1 MQFQDIFI
9 DLDNTILDFYA
20 TEAEVLGKALA
31 VGGIAPEED
40 TLALYHHINLRQWQL
55 LEEGAVSVD
64 EIGVRRFALLVD
76 ALGVDVDAAALA
88 QTYEAMLADAC
99 HFMPGAEALLA
110 ALAPR
115 YRLHLVTNGMASVQ
129 YDRIRRAGIDRYFDH
144 LFVSSDIGAVKPHA
158 AFFDACFAA
167 IPDFE
172 RARAAILGDVI
183 TDSTKKNL
191 EMRVEAEN
199 GATAGKTDLAKR
211 AKALNLDAVHD
222 TVHEMA
228 RDEARHG
235 KAFAGLLK
243 RYFG

>member
-31 VGGIAPEED
+31 AGGIAPQED

-76 ALGVDVDAAALA
+76 ALGVDVDAATLA

-99 HFMPGAEALLA
+99 YFMPGAEALLA
-110 ALAPR
+110 TLAPR

-172 RARAAILGDVI
+172 RSRAAILGDGI
-183 TDSTKKNL
+183 GSDIRGGIQAELHTIWYNQR
-191 EMRVEAEN
+191 RVENTTPWQPDAEVYHL
-199 GATAGKTDLAKR
+199 ADVPEVLAKW
-211 AKALNLDAVHD
+211 
-222 TVHEMA
+222 EMA
-228 RDEARHG
+228 
-235 KAFAGLLK
+235 
-243 RYFG
+243 

>member
-20 TEAEVLGKALA
+20 TEAEVLGQALA

-64 EIGVRRFALLVD
+64 EIGVRRFALLVET
-76 ALGVDVDAAALA
+76 LGADVDAATLA

-172 RARAAILGDVI
+172 RARAAILGDGI
-183 TDSTKKNL
+183 GSDIRGGIQAGLHTIWYNQR
-191 EMRVEAEN
+191 RVENTTPWQPDAEVYHL
-199 GATAGKTDLAKR
+199 ADVPEVLAKWET
-211 AKALNLDAVHD
+211 A
-222 TVHEMA
+222 
-228 RDEARHG
+228 
-235 KAFAGLLK
+235 
-243 RYFG
+243 

>member
-31 VGGIAPEED
+31 AGGIAPKED

-76 ALGVDVDAAALA
+76 ALGVDVDAATLA

-158 AFFDACFAA
+158 AF
-167 IPDFE
+167 
-172 RARAAILGDVI
+172 RR
-183 TDSTKKNL
+183 
-191 EMRVEAEN
+191 
-199 GATAGKTDLAKR
+199 
-211 AKALNLDAVHD
+211 
-222 TVHEMA
+222 
-228 RDEARHG
+228 
-235 KAFAGLLK
+235 LL
-243 RYFG
+243 RRNPRF

>member
-20 TEAEVLGKALA
+20 TEAEVLGKVLA
-31 VGGIAPEED
+31 AGGIAPQED

-76 ALGVDVDAAALA
+76 ALGVDVDAATLA

-99 HFMPGAEALLA
+99 YFMPGAEALLA

-144 LFVSSDIGAVKPHA
+144 LSSP
-158 AFFDACFAA
+158 
-167 IPDFE
+167 
-172 RARAAILGDVI
+172 
-183 TDSTKKNL
+183 
-191 EMRVEAEN
+191 
-199 GATAGKTDLAKR
+199 ATLAQ
-211 AKALNLDAVHD
+211 
-222 TVHEMA
+222 
-228 RDEARHG
+228 
-235 KAFAGLLK
+235 
-243 RYFG
+243 

>member
-31 VGGIAPEED
+31 AGGIAPEED

-76 ALGVDVDAAALA
+76 ALGVDVDAVTLA

-99 HFMPGAEALLA
+99 YFMPGAEALLA

-158 AFFDACFAA
+158 AFFDAIRGGIQAGLHT
-167 IPDFE
+167 IWYNQRREENTTPWQPDAE
-172 RARAAILGDVI
+172 VYHLADVP
-183 TDSTKKNL
+183 
-191 EMRVEAEN
+191 EV
-199 GATAGKTDLAKR
+199 LAKW
-211 AKALNLDAVHD
+211 
-222 TVHEMA
+222 EMA
-228 RDEARHG
+228 
-235 KAFAGLLK
+235 
-243 RYFG
+243 